1 MTNGFQARADATQTW
16 QKHGLRHSVTGSLTG
31 HDRPAGA
38 AIVVKRHGSWQLS
51 IAWDVTRTG
60 RLRVVLVL
68 NVLLVG
74 ALVAVGLS
82 AHSLGVLAEGVDYLA
97 DAAAIAVSLLAIWLS
112 NRPPT
117 VKHPHGYPKATLLA
131 AAVNAG
137 WLLVLSLLVAAGA
150 TGRLVTGAHEVHGLP
165 VLIVSGIAAIV
176 MVVGALILGGDVDD
190 LDDEDNGSLNMRAVF
205 LDTAADAAAAAGVAV
220 AGGIILGTGGLFWI
234 DPAVAFVIAI
244 VVGYHA
250 VRLLILITA
259 ARRAPSP
266 ESLGTN
272 PLRL

>member
-1 MTNGFQARADATQTW
+1 M
-16 QKHGLRHSVTGSLTG
+16 
-31 HDRPAGA
+31 
-38 AIVVKRHGSWQLS
+38 
-51 IAWDVTRTG
+51 
-60 RLRVVLVL
+60 
-68 NVLLVG
+68 
-74 ALVAVGLS
+74 S

-117 VKHPHGYPKATLLA
+117 IKHPHGYPKATLLA
-131 AAVNAG
+131 AAVNAL

-150 TGRLVTGAHEVHGLP
+150 TSRLVTGTHEVHGLP

-176 MVVGALILGGDVDD
+176 MVVGALILGSDVDD
-190 LDDEDNGSLNMRAVF
+190 LDDDNDNDNDNDSLNMRAVF

-220 AGGIILGTGGLFWI
+220 AGGIILATGGLFWI

-250 VRLLILITA
+250 VRLLIVITA

>member
-1 MTNGFQARADATQTW
+1 M
-16 QKHGLRHSVTGSLTG
+16 
-31 HDRPAGA
+31 
-38 AIVVKRHGSWQLS
+38 
-51 IAWDVTRTG
+51 TRTG

-68 NVLLVG
+68 NLFLVG

-117 VKHPHGYPKATLLA
+117 IKHPHGYPKATLLA
-131 AAVNAG
+131 AAVNAL

-150 TGRLVTGAHEVHGLP
+150 TSRLVTGTHEVHGLP

-176 MVVGALILGGDVDD
+176 MVVGALILGSDVDD
-190 LDDEDNGSLNMRAVF
+190 LDNDNDNDSLNMRAVF

-220 AGGIILGTGGLFWI
+220 AGGIILATGGLFWI

-250 VRLLILITA
+250 VRLLIVITA